1 MLGIIIIIIKSPVSL
16 LFECT
21 DVISDSMIC
30 VCIDKVYIL
39 PQLFIFVRS
48 AS

>member
-21 DVISDSMIC
+21 DVISDSIC

-39 PQLFIFVRS
+39 PLLFIFVRS